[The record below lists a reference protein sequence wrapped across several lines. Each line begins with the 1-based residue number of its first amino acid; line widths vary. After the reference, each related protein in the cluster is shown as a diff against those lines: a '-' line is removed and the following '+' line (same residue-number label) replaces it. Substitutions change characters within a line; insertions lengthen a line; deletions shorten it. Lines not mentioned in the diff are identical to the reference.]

1 MTPTAPGAHA
11 QTPADRMATVYQ
23 NQLTL
28 IESDVVSLAE
38 AMPADGYDFRPA
50 DGEFT
55 GARTFGEQVRHL
67 ATMIYM
73 TAAIVREEKSPHGP
87 GPNDNGPDDLRTK
100 EALVAYLKASIAY
113 ARQAIAS
120 LTEQNALDP
129 LRTYFGSQPR
139 IEVAAGLVYHSYDH
153 YGQMVVYARM
163 KGIVP
168 PASRR

>member
-1 MTPTAPGAHA
+1 LAHLKNFSDFRRLFCVVVMTPTAPGAHA

-87 GPNDNGPDDLRTK
+87 GPTTMG
-100 EALVAYLKASIAY
+100 
-113 ARQAIAS
+113 
-120 LTEQNALDP
+120 LTISA
-129 LRTYFGSQPR
+129 PR
-139 IEVAAGLVYHSYDH
+139 
-153 YGQMVVYARM
+153 
-163 KGIVP
+163 
-168 PASRR
+168 RRSSPT